1 MGAQT
6 GVAAD
11 VAALAAL
18 VADPTRAAL
27 CLALLDGRAWTAGE
41 LARSAGVAPSTAS
54 AHLDRLVAGGLLVQ
68 ERQGRHR
75 YLRLAGPGQAA
86 LLETLL
92 AHVGPPPPATGS
104 LRRVRASAALTRG
117 RTCYDH
123 LAGRLGVALAD
134 AMVARGL
141 LTAGFDL
148 TPAGA
153 DWFDGLEP
161 GLGVRVRSGR
171 RPAARSCLD
180 WTERRPH
187 LGGAAGAALLAHAT
201 GAGWVRRERGSR
213 AVRLTPVGADAVAER
228 LGPIDLGRPAP

>member
-41 LARSAGVAPSTAS
+41 LAGAAGIAPSTAS

-92 AHVGPPPPATGS
+92 AHVGPPPPESGS
-104 LRRVRASAALTRG
+104 LRRVRASAALARG

-123 LAGRLGVALAD
+123 LAGRLGVALTD

-141 LTAGFDL
+141 LTHGVDL

-153 DWFDGLEP
+153 DWFDDLEA
-161 GLGVRVRSGR
+161 GEVARLQAGR

-187 LGGAAGAALLAHAT
+187 LGGAAGAALLGLAT

-213 AVRLTPVGADAVAER
+213 AVRLTPVGADAVVQR
-228 LGPIDLGRPAP
+228 LGPLALE